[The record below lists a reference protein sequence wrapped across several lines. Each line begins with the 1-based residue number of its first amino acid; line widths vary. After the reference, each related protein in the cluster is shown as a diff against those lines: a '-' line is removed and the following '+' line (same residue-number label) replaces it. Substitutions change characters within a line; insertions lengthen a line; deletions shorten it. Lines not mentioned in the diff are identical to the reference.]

1 MFDHFTLSTG
11 YQPYVDIT
19 VGKMNHQWCD
29 DKIGHGSPD
38 AFDAGVML
46 AQQGSST
53 SSGPAQKAEES
64 NLQVQGQFPSGS
76 LDFGT
81 GAGGNFRDTGQIA
94 GSLGFGT
101 GAGGN
106 FRDIGQV
113 VNGTLGNM
121 SGQEFQGDE
130 VVMEDKGM
138 SGAHP
143 MYERPTVVEGPY
155 AAIKQ
160 RKDKESL
167 TTTRPRTR
175 KEPAGRNTKIS
186 KSVWSQPIAKR
197 WKKSKRWVVKF
208 LNTLTQG

>member
-1 MFDHFTLSTG
+1 MFDRSTLSTG
-11 YQPYVDIT
+11 YQPYEDLT
-19 VGKMNHQWCD
+19 VGKMNHQWYD

-38 AFDAGVML
+38 AFNAGVML

-53 SSGPAQKAEES
+53 SSGPAQEAEKS
-64 NLQVQGQFPSGS
+64 KFQVQGQFSS
-76 LDFGT
+76 
-81 GAGGNFRDTGQIA
+81 

-113 VNGTLGNM
+113 SIGTLGKM

-143 MYERPTVVEGPY
+143 MYERPMVVEDRTQQL
-155 AAIKQ
+155 KQ
-160 RKDKESL
+160 RKDKGSL
-167 TTTRPRTR
+167 MTIRPRTR
-175 KEPAGRNTKIS
+175 EEPAGQSTKIS
-186 KSVWSQPIAKR
+186 KSGWSQPIAKR
-197 WKKSKRWVVKF
+197 WKKSKR
-208 LNTLTQG
+208 